1 MYNESIIVTFM
12 IFICKVSYNKNIYKS
27 DRNSL
32 GVIFVK
38 LRGAASL
45 VMDYGLTSQEF
56 EAERKRRLSPLD
68 NFNLFIGAPKLKG
81 IG

>member
-12 IFICKVSYNKNIYKS
+12 IFICKLSYNKS
-27 DRNSL
+27 DRNL
-32 GVIFVK
+32 CVIFVK

-56 EAERKRRLSPLD
+56 EAE
-68 NFNLFIGAPKLKG
+68 
-81 IG
+81 

>member
-1 MYNESIIVTFM
+1 M

-32 GVIFVK
+32 CAIFVK

-56 EAERKRRLSPLD
+56 EAE
-68 NFNLFIGAPKLKG
+68 
-81 IG
+81 

>member
-1 MYNESIIVTFM
+1 MYNESIIVAF
-12 IFICKVSYNKNIYKS
+12 IFFICKISNNKNIYKS

-32 GVIFVK
+32 CVIFVK

-56 EAERKRRLSPLD
+56 EAE
-68 NFNLFIGAPKLKG
+68 
-81 IG
+81 